1 MGNEPSSD
9 QQVNERQLER
19 IFATQWEG
27 QQTLLLKKN
36 DRCFCCF
43 IKQNQNKRPPY
54 FFSNNYVN
62 NSSVFLHFKY
72 CTVSVKFKK

>member
-27 QQTLLLKKN
+27 QQTLLLKK
-36 DRCFCCF
+36 
-43 IKQNQNKRPPY
+43 
-54 FFSNNYVN
+54 
-62 NSSVFLHFKY
+62 
-72 CTVSVKFKK
+72 